1 MRTPRDLLILA
12 ALALCLWAAPSVLAD
27 GPAGKTTQTV
37 LEPLPATS
45 QAPGQPSTT
54 LSVMLRSSGGPAV
67 RGEPVTFYV
76 LTSVFGERLMNV
88 GQVLTDAAGIA
99 SLVYKP
105 TWEGEHTVVAAFGGD
120 ADYAPTRST
129 FQFSATGLVSVH
141 EPAPFGL
148 ELIRQ
153 WLPLAVGAVVLAVW
167 AVLGLIVVRTVVGI
181 RALASTAVPVAGP
194 MVVPLRPMPLRGAL
208 IALAVLALLAVPAA
222 WLIPREGGEQ
232 AVSLSTDAARYV
244 NGYGQEG
251 AGQAAEPTPGAGEK
265 ALPVTLV
272 RTVQLMTT
280 DAGGQFSAGSA
291 DLPSDVAI
299 IKDRVFVLD
308 TNKGR
313 ILTVSGDGKLATM
326 LESDQSANISLRGAS
341 AMAVHDGVLYVASP
355 QAGAVTVISPPGRIE
370 AVIRPQVP
378 EGQRPL
384 KLAGIAVTDRG
395 DIWLSDADNHR
406 VFLINQK
413 GEFIGVI
420 GEGKQAA
427 GEHGFNTPAGL
438 ALDGLG
444 NLYVVDTGN
453 HEVKKY
459 SPIGVFLS
467 TIGADRLAEPK
478 AVALADDGHIYVSD
492 DRLMSVLAF
501 GPDGSYLGSIGKEN
515 VTGKES
521 RPWLQVP
528 YGLRVDGSSLYV
540 MDRLAGLF
548 VLQLGDGSGR

>member
-1 MRTPRDLLILA
+1 MASLA
-12 ALALCLWAAPSVLAD
+12 ALALAFWAAPSVLAD

-54 LSVMLRSSGGPAV
+54 LSVMLRSSEGPAV

-99 SLVYKP
+99 SLVYRP
-105 TWEGEHTVVAAFGGD
+105 TWEGEHTVVASFGGD

-129 FQFSATGLVSVH
+129 FQFSATGPVPVH
-141 EPAPFGL
+141 ENAAFGL
-148 ELIRQ
+148 ALIRQ
-153 WLPLAVGAVVLAVW
+153 WLPLTVGAVVLAVW
-167 AVLGLIVVRTVVGI
+167 AILGLIVARTVVGI
-181 RALASTAVPVAGP
+181 RAASPAAELVPRPFV
-194 MVVPLRPMPLRGAL
+194 MPLRPSRLRGAL
-208 IALAVLALLAVPAA
+208 VLLAVLALLAVPLA
-222 WLIPREGGEQ
+222 WLIPREGGEE
-232 AVSLSTDAARYV
+232 AVSLSTDAAHS
-244 NGYGQEG
+244 GHGQAG
-251 AGQAAEPTPGAGEK
+251 AAQAAEPTPGAGET

-291 DLPSDVAI
+291 DLPSDVVI

-313 ILTVSGDGKLATM
+313 ILTVSRDGAMATM
-326 LESDQSANISLRGAS
+326 LESDQSAGILLRGAT
-341 AMAVHDGVLYVASP
+341 AMAVHDGMLYVASP
-355 QAGAVTVISPPGRIE
+355 QAGGVLVISPPGRIE

-378 EGQRPL
+378 EGQQPL

-395 DIWLSDADNHR
+395 DIWLSDAANHR
-406 VFLINQK
+406 VLLINQK

-420 GEGKQAA
+420 GEGKEAS
-427 GEHGFNTPAGL
+427 GEHGFNTPGGL
-438 ALDGLG
+438 ALDGQG
-444 NLYVVDTGN
+444 NLYVVDTLN

-459 SPIGVFLS
+459 SPLGVYLS
-467 TIGADRLAEPK
+467 TICGDRLSLPK
-478 AVALADDGHIYVSD
+478 AVALDENGRIYVSD

-501 GPDGSYLGSIGKEN
+501 GPDGSYLGSIGRDNPADE
-515 VTGKES
+515 ES
-521 RPWLQVP
+521 SSWLQVP
-528 YGLRVDGSSLYV
+528 YGLRVEGNMLYV